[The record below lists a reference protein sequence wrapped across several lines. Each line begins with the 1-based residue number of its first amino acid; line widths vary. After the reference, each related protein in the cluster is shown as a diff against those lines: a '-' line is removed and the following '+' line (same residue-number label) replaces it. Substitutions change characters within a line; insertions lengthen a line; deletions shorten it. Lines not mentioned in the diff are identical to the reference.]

1 MEMLSN
7 LSMQD
12 YLLIATGLVTVAS
25 IIVKLTPSETDD
37 KIVNG
42 ILKVL
47 KTISLNKEAKK

>member
-1 MEMLSN
+1 MELSN

-12 YLLIATGLVTVAS
+12 WLLIATGAVTIAS
-25 IIVKLTPSETDD
+25 IIVKVTPSESDD

-47 KTISLNKEAKK
+47 KAISLNKEPKK